1 MRSTVLD
8 IEPLTGVIGATVVG
22 VDLAREVSGPA
33 LEEIAATL
41 AAALDDHHV
50 IVLPDQHLSPDEQV
64 ELSHAFGPPA
74 ETPFVGTMPD
84 HPEVIRVI
92 KEADEGAAFNF
103 GGAWHSDFSFLA
115 RPPSYTLLH
124 AIDVP
129 RTGGDT
135 VFTSM
140 VAALDQLPDDL
151 RAAWTSPEPTACTRP
166 RDAYSPKL
174 QALHDGLGSMDIR
187 TDESANEAR
196 EHPLVCTHPT
206 SGRPSSSSTRPTSA
220 TWSAPTATVPSTGVL
235 RHRLHDH
242 STDHR
247 FTVRHRWRNGDL
259 VIWDNRATQHLAL
272 NDYAGQ
278 RRELHRTTVEGTV
291 PS

>member
-1 MRSTVLD
+1 VE
-8 IEPLTGVIGATVVG
+8 IEPLTGVIGVQITG
-22 VDLAREVSGPA
+22 VDLARELTGPA
-33 LEEIAATL
+33 VDDVIATL
-41 AAALDDHHV
+41 RTALDDHHV
-50 IVLPDQHLSPDEQV
+50 VVLPDQRLSPDEQV
-64 ELSHAFGPPA
+64 ELSRRFGPPA

-84 HPEVIRVI
+84 HPEVIKVV

-103 GGAWHSDFSFLA
+103 GGAWHSDFSFLP

-140 VAALDQLPDDL
+140 VAALEQLPEDL
-151 RAAWTSPEPTACTRP
+151 RAAVDQPTAHGVHTA

-174 QALHDGLGSMDIR
+174 QAIHDGLGGMDIR
-187 TDESANEAR
+187 TDDSANECL

-206 SGRPSSSSTRPTSA
+206 SGRRVLFFNQTYVRDVTGIEGD
-220 TWSAPTATVPSTGVL
+220 TALV

-272 NDYAGQ
+272 NDYPGS

-291 PS
+291 PA